1 VEGRPVLKKTLLLP
15 LIFGAALLLFG
26 GVAAAI
32 IASGD
37 DEDDDGSDA
46 VAAATATRTAVATRS
61 SSTPQASATPPSAGQ
76 ATPVFGEPGPGGI
89 SVLEGDG
96 GVFVIDVEAGSDA
109 AFAGIEEGDLIL
121 TINGDEIETAADL
134 PSTEGEV
141 VALIVQVQRDGN
153 EETVIL
159 PLTAGLDGFDD
170 LTDTAQ
176 DEVRALIT
184 NGTPASQVALYI
196 DRIRSQNTVTGNVVS
211 LTASEL
217 VVDTKSVQGE
227 VTFAIDGDT
236 AFYAPT
242 GAGPGSQPAATIDDI
257 KVGDLVFV
265 VSMDGETADSVSSL
279 GAITP

>member
-1 VEGRPVLKKTLLLP
+1 
-15 LIFGAALLLFG
+15 LFG

-32 IASGD
+32 IVSGD
-37 DEDDDGSDA
+37 DDDDDDGSDAA
-46 VAAATATRTAVATRS
+46 VAAATATRTAQPTTTRTS
-61 SSTPQASATPPSAGQ
+61 VPTAATPTTAPTIVAGERV
-76 ATPVFGEPGPGGI
+76 AGGFYLAEITPGLVDEYD
-89 SVLEGDG
+89 LRT
-96 GVFVIDVEAGSDA
+96 EAGLVVVEVEPDSDA
-109 AFAGIEEGDLIL
+109 AFA
-121 TINGDEIETAADL
+121 EIEPGDVLLDDDGDPIGAIDDL
-134 PSTEGEV
+134 PFDEDDAGL
-141 VALIVQVQRDGN
+141 VALDLRRGSRDLQVF
-153 EETVIL
+153 L

-170 LTDTAQ
+170 LAAAAQ

-184 NGTPASQVALYI
+184 NGTPVNQVSLYI
-196 DRIRSQNTVTGNVVS
+196 DRIQSQNAVTGNVVS
-211 LTASEL
+211 ITAGQL
-217 VVDTKSVQGE
+217 VVDTKSIQGE